1 MVNLTD
7 WFFVEIH
14 EWVPMA
20 TAIKKSK
27 SRSKSPLKSGKPC
40 GSSSGK
46 SKHPCHAAE
55 IKRLNR
61 ISGQVDGIKK
71 MIDDRRYCPDIL
83 IQIKAA
89 CSAMK
94 SLETAILETHLK
106 HCVKRAME
114 SRDDADMDKK
124 IGELMKIFRSTT
136 R

>member
-1 MVNLTD
+1 
-7 WFFVEIH
+7 
-14 EWVPMA
+14 MA

-40 GSSSGK
+40 PGK

-106 HCVKRAME
+106 QCVKRAME
-114 SRDDADMDKK
+114 SRDDAVMDKK

-136 R
+136 RS